1 MYYAINKLQPYCG
14 GGIPTDF
21 FCFSQKL
28 YPPAYLVVFSCCG
41 STCFSDAVVLFWLD
55 TFCLPMLISV
65 GVELH
70 TCTSI
75 LPCSNFCVPLAIHE
89 RVYTQAL
96 HVFYPV

>member
-1 MYYAINKLQPYCG
+1 MQLTNYSHICG

-21 FCFSQKL
+21 FVLVKNCIHLHVWWFSQH
-28 YPPAYLVVFSCCG
+28 V
-41 STCFSDAVVLFWLD
+41 FSDAVVLLRLD

-96 HVFYPV
+96 HVFYPD